1 MLYPESEA
9 HRQHAREHAAE
20 LAREYRSAQPRQSAG
35 ERPGESALRRSYA
48 LIAVLA
54 GRVHRARPSRA
65 QSSA

>member
-20 LAREYRSAQPRQSAG
+20 LAREYRRAQPHQRAS
-35 ERPGESALRRSYA
+35 ERPGKSALRRSYA

-54 GRVHRARPSRA
+54 GRLHRARPSRA
-65 QSSA
+65 QSGA